1 LIVLAFPWSSSLRL
15 VYLPPV
21 LTLPRRRFSAGLV
34 ALLAAACTRAA
45 PPARAGGEGGDR
57 PKEARLLDKVNQF
70 APAKLTTDVSH
81 LPAGERAALD
91 KLIAAAR
98 WMDPIFDRQAYAGYA
113 TLREE
118 LAADTSEAGRLKLA
132 YFDLMR
138 GPWDRQAHFEPFAI
152 SKPRPEGAGF
162 YPEDMT
168 AGEIRSYLE
177 ARPAERPRIENLCT
191 VIRREGDS
199 LVAVPYSEAYAEWLK
214 PAAALLRDAAGLTSE
229 PSLRAFLLSRAE
241 AFGTDDYYQSDK
253 DWMDLSSAVQIT
265 IGPYETYE
273 DTLLGLKAA
282 FEAFV
287 TVTDPADSAKLAKY
301 KSMMPA
307 MEENLPIPEDMRTSR
322 GSESPIQVADLVF
335 SSGDARKSV
344 QTIAYNLPNDERVQA
359 EKGAKMML
367 LRNVIQTK
375 FDVIMRPIAERII
388 AERQLRYLS
397 AEAFFN
403 ETLFHELSH
412 SLGPAMTT
420 VDGRRVG
427 VRIALGA
434 AHSAVEECKADV
446 MGAYNVLYMIR
457 RGEFPPAFRE
467 DLLVSYFA
475 GLFRSIRFGIAEAHG
490 RGAAVQINRFLE
502 EGAATF
508 DEKTS
513 RFEVDFDKL
522 EASIRALVADICGIQ
537 HRGDRAAADAML
549 ARYGVMSGSMERA
562 LAGLGGIP
570 VDLRP
575 IYPLAGE

>member
-1 LIVLAFPWSSSLRL
+1 
-15 VYLPPV
+15 VYVAPV
-21 LTLPRRRFSAGLV
+21 LTLSRRRFSAGLA
-34 ALLAAACTRAA
+34 ALLASACARDA
-45 PPARAGGEGGDR
+45 PAPRAGREQ
-57 PKEARLLDKVNQF
+57 PKEARLLAKVNQF
-70 APAKLTTDVSH
+70 APAKLTADVSH

-98 WMDPIFDRQAYAGYA
+98 WINPIFDRQAYAGYPA
-113 TLREE
+113 LRDK
-118 LAADTSEAGRLKLA
+118 LAADTSEEGRLKLA

-152 SKPRPEGAGF
+152 ETPRPEGAGF

-168 AGEIRSYLE
+168 ADEIRRYLE
-177 ARPAERPRIENLCT
+177 ARPAERPRIEHLCT

-199 LVAVPYSEAYAEWLK
+199 LAAIPYSEAYAEWLK
-214 PAAALLRDAAGLTSE
+214 PSAALLREAADLTRE
-229 PSLRAFLLSRAE
+229 PSLRTFLLSRAD

-273 DTLLGLKAA
+273 DNLLGLKAA

-307 MEENLPIPEDMRTSR
+307 MEENLPIPEDMRTAR
-322 GSESPIQVADLVF
+322 GAESPIQVADLVF

-375 FDVIMRPIAERII
+375 FDVIMRPIAERIL
-388 AERQLRYLS
+388 AEDQLRYLS

-446 MGAYNVLYMIR
+446 MGAYNVLFMIR
-457 RGEFPPAFRE
+457 RGEFPAAFRE
-467 DLLVSYFA
+467 ELLVSYFA

-502 EGAATF
+502 EGAALF
-508 DEKTS
+508 DDNAA
-513 RFEVDFDKL
+513 RFRVDPGKL
-522 EASIRALVADICGIQ
+522 ETSIRSLVADICGIQ

-549 ARYGVMSGSMERA
+549 TRYGVMSRPMERA
-562 LAGLGGIP
+562 LEGLGGIP

>member
-1 LIVLAFPWSSSLRL
+1 
-15 VYLPPV
+15 V
-21 LTLPRRRFSAGLV
+21 LTLSRRRFSAGLA
-34 ALLAAACTRAA
+34 ALLASACARDA
-45 PPARAGGEGGDR
+45 PAPRAGREQ
-57 PKEARLLDKVNQF
+57 PKEARLLAKVNQF
-70 APAKLTTDVSH
+70 APAKLTADVSH

-98 WMDPIFDRQAYAGYA
+98 WMDPIFDRQAYAGYPA
-113 TLREE
+113 LRDK
-118 LAADTSEAGRLKLA
+118 LAADTSEEGRLKLA

-152 SKPRPEGAGF
+152 ETPRPEGAGF

-168 AGEIRSYLE
+168 ADEIRRYLE
-177 ARPAERPRIENLCT
+177 ARPAERSRIEHLCT

-199 LVAVPYSEAYAEWLK
+199 LAAIPYSEAYAEWLK
-214 PAAALLRDAAGLTSE
+214 PSAALLREAADLTRE
-229 PSLRAFLLSRAE
+229 PSLRTFLLSRAD

-273 DTLLGLKAA
+273 DNLLGLKAA

-307 MEENLPIPEDMRTSR
+307 MEENLPIPEDMRTAR
-322 GSESPIQVADLVF
+322 GAESPIQVADLVF

-375 FDVIMRPIAERII
+375 FDVIMRPIAERIL
-388 AERQLRYLS
+388 AEDQLRYLS

-446 MGAYNVLYMIR
+446 MGAYNVLFMIR
-457 RGEFPPAFRE
+457 RGEFPAAFRE
-467 DLLVSYFA
+467 ELLVSYFA

-502 EGAATF
+502 EGAALF
-508 DEKTS
+508 DDNAA
-513 RFEVDFDKL
+513 RFRVDPGKL
-522 EASIRALVADICGIQ
+522 ETSIRSLVADICGIQ

-549 ARYGVMSGSMERA
+549 TRYGVMSRPMERA
-562 LAGLGGIP
+562 LEGLGGIP

>member
-1 LIVLAFPWSSSLRL
+1 
-15 VYLPPV
+15 VYVAPV
-21 LTLPRRRFSAGLV
+21 LTLSRRRFSAGLA
-34 ALLAAACTRAA
+34 ALLASACARDA
-45 PPARAGGEGGDR
+45 PAPRAGREQ
-57 PKEARLLDKVNQF
+57 PKEARLLAKVNQF
-70 APAKLTTDVSH
+70 APAKLTADVSH

-98 WMDPIFDRQAYAGYA
+98 WMDPIFDRQAYAGYPA
-113 TLREE
+113 LRDK
-118 LAADTSEAGRLKLA
+118 LAADTSEEGRLKLA

-152 SKPRPEGAGF
+152 ETPRPEGAGF

-168 AGEIRSYLE
+168 ADEIRRYLE
-177 ARPAERPRIENLCT
+177 ARPAERPRIEHLCT

-199 LVAVPYSEAYAEWLK
+199 LAAIPYSEAYAEWLK
-214 PAAALLRDAAGLTSE
+214 PSAALLREAADLTRE
-229 PSLRAFLLSRAE
+229 PSLRTFLLSRAD

-273 DTLLGLKAA
+273 DNLLGLKAA

-307 MEENLPIPEDMRTSR
+307 MEENLPIPEDMRTAR
-322 GSESPIQVADLVF
+322 GAESPIQVADLVF

-375 FDVIMRPIAERII
+375 FDVIMRPIAERIL
-388 AERQLRYLS
+388 AEDQLRYLS

-446 MGAYNVLYMIR
+446 MGAYNVLFMIR
-457 RGEFPPAFRE
+457 RGEFPAAFRE
-467 DLLVSYFA
+467 ELLVSYFA

-502 EGAATF
+502 EGAALF
-508 DEKTS
+508 DDNAA
-513 RFEVDFDKL
+513 RFRVDPGKL
-522 EASIRALVADICGIQ
+522 ETSIRSLVADICGIQ

-549 ARYGVMSGSMERA
+549 TRYGVMSRPMERA
-562 LAGLGGIP
+562 LEGLGGIP

>member
-1 LIVLAFPWSSSLRL
+1 MYVA
-15 VYLPPV
+15 PV
-21 LTLPRRRFSAGLV
+21 LTLSRRRFSAGLA
-34 ALLAAACTRAA
+34 ALLASACARDA
-45 PPARAGGEGGDR
+45 PAPRAGREQ
-57 PKEARLLDKVNQF
+57 PKEARLLAKVNQF
-70 APAKLTTDVSH
+70 APAKLTADVSH

-98 WMDPIFDRQAYAGYA
+98 WMDPIFDRQAYAGYPA
-113 TLREE
+113 LRDK
-118 LAADTSEAGRLKLA
+118 LAADTSEEGRLKLA

-152 SKPRPEGAGF
+152 ETPRPEGAGF

-168 AGEIRSYLE
+168 ADEIRRYLE

-199 LVAVPYSEAYAEWLK
+199 LAAIPYSEAYAEWLK
-214 PAAALLRDAAGLTSE
+214 PSAALLREAADLTRE
-229 PSLRAFLLSRAE
+229 PSLRAFLLSRAD

-273 DTLLGLKAA
+273 DNLLGLKAA

-307 MEENLPIPEDMRTSR
+307 MEENLPIPEDMRTAR
-322 GSESPIQVADLVF
+322 GAESPIQVADLVF

-375 FDVIMRPIAERII
+375 FDVIMRPIAERIL
-388 AERQLRYLS
+388 AEDQLRYLS

-446 MGAYNVLYMIR
+446 MGAYNVLFMIR
-457 RGEFPPAFRE
+457 RGEFPAAFRE
-467 DLLVSYFA
+467 ELLVSYFA

-502 EGAATF
+502 EGAALF
-508 DEKTS
+508 DDNAA
-513 RFEVDFDKL
+513 RFRVDPGKL
-522 EASIRALVADICGIQ
+522 ETSIRSLVADICGIQ

-549 ARYGVMSGSMERA
+549 ARYGVMSRPMERA
-562 LAGLGGIP
+562 LEGLGGIP